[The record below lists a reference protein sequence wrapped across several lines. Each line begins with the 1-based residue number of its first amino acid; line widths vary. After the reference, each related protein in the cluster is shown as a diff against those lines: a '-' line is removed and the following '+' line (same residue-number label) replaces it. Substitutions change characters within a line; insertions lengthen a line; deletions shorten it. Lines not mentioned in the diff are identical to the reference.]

1 MPPIF
6 ARRTLLGSLAIP
18 AAMPLVAEASPG
30 LRSTD
35 RSGTAFEAALRP
47 TIYPAT
53 GKRPAWLLSARM
65 AHYKVPGV
73 AVAILRDGRIVHAAG
88 YGSSRI
94 GTSARVGRR
103 TMFSVGSVS
112 KVATAAL
119 CLKLVASGVLD
130 LDRDIDR
137 YLTRWRVP
145 SGPAGD
151 RSPITL
157 RMLMSHTAGFN
168 VHGFDDFAP
177 VEALPNLVQILNGQ
191 PPAKNEPLR
200 RVDPAGLR
208 MRYSGGGV
216 MIEQAVIEDAIGLP
230 LEEAAKRH
238 LFADLGMRRTSFANP
253 LPATW
258 EDLAAAH
265 DDQGRP
271 AAEPRGWQSFPE
283 AAASGL
289 WTSAE
294 DLATLVMGLI
304 GSYRSSTG
312 FLPRAL
318 ASDMM
323 RRVAPG
329 NFGLGPR
336 LSGAG
341 SARIFHHAGSN
352 DSYKAYIEGNL
363 VTGDGLVVLTNGSRG
378 DALAAEIRNAV
389 SDTMDWPGD
398 WSVATIEQDSS
409 QASCAGTYDKG
420 AGNTFDSMKALDSI
434 FGAKSVSVSTD
445 AEGLSILESGRTRP
459 RRLLPVALDR
469 YVMAEAY
476 VPAGTLQFEFQR
488 GADRAVRGLIVDIGD
503 GVTHYS
509 RRG

>member
-1 MPPIF
+1 MP
-6 ARRTLLGSLAIP
+6 
-18 AAMPLVAEASPG
+18 
-30 LRSTD
+30 
-35 RSGTAFEAALRP
+35 FEAALRP
-47 TIYPAT
+47 TIYSAT
-53 GKRPAWLLSARM
+53 GERPAWLLAARM
-65 AHYKVPGV
+65 THYKVPGV
-73 AVAILRDGRIVHAAG
+73 AVAVLRDGRIVHAAG

-94 GTSARVGRR
+94 GTTAPVGRR

-119 CLKLVASGVLD
+119 CLKLVAEGVLD
-130 LDRDIDR
+130 LDRNIDS
-137 YLTRWRVP
+137 YLKRWRVP

-151 RSPITL
+151 GSPITL

-177 VEALPNLVQILNGQ
+177 AEPLPDLVQILEGK

-216 MIEQAVIEDAIGLP
+216 MIEQTVIEDAIQLP
-230 LEEAAKRH
+230 LEEVAKRH
-238 LFADLGMRRTSFANP
+238 LFGELAMRRTSFQNP

-258 EDLAAAH
+258 GDIAAAH
-265 DDQGRP
+265 DDQGRL

-289 WTSAE
+289 WTSVE
-294 DLATLVMGLI
+294 DLAALVLALI
-304 GSYRSSTG
+304 RSYRSSAG
-312 FLPRAL
+312 FLPRSL
-318 ASDMM
+318 AGDMM

-336 LSGAG
+336 LAGAG

-363 VTGDGLVVLTNGSRG
+363 VTGNGLIVLTNGSRG

-389 SDTMDWPGD
+389 SDTMEWPGD
-398 WSVATIEQDSS
+398 WSVATVEQDGS
-409 QASCAGTYDKG
+409 QASCTGTYDKG
-420 AGNTFDSMKALDSI
+420 GSNSYDSMKALDSI
-434 FGAKSVSVSTD
+434 FGAKSVSVTAD
-445 AEGLSILESGRTRP
+445 NEGLSILESGRRRP
-459 RRLLPVALDR
+459 RRLLPVAPDR

-488 GADRAVRGLIVDIGD
+488 GADGAVRGLIVDIGD
-503 GVTHYS
+503 GTTLYS